1 MDCIL
6 FIKLEPFMKNT
17 IILLLRIALGAAFLS
32 AVADRLGYWGPPESA
47 LTAWGN
53 WDNFLSY
60 TSSLTFG
67 SSGIL
72 LKIFAI
78 TATALEGIFGVFLI
92 LGYHSKR
99 TAFASGVLLLLFG
112 IGMALNSH
120 IKYALDYSVFSA
132 CFAAFLLAYQPA
144 GRWSLDGMFRK

>member
-1 MDCIL
+1 
-6 FIKLEPFMKNT
+6 MKNT
-17 IILLLRIALGAAFLS
+17 VILLLRIALGVAFLS

-60 TSSLTFG
+60 TSSVTFG
-67 SSGIL
+67 SSGVL

-78 TATALEGIFGVFLI
+78 AATVLEGIFGAFLI
-92 LGYHSKR
+92 LGYQTKR

-112 IGMALNSH
+112 IGMALNTH
-120 IKYALDYSVFSA
+120 IKYTFDYSVFSA
-132 CFAAFLLAYQPA
+132 CFAAFLLAYQPV
-144 GRWSLDGMFRK
+144 GKWGLDSLLRK